1 MAYSVTRPTLFGPFI
16 ILGAVFNLPVT
27 PLVVVK
33 LELDAG
39 GMTVENL
46 FVLSLKSNIYRE

>member
-1 MAYSVTRPTLFGPFI
+1 MFGPFI

-39 GMTVENL
+39 DMTVENL

>member
-1 MAYSVTRPTLFGPFI
+1 MFGPFI